1 MPSNRKFGIF
11 FTVIFLACFLY
22 FYYVNHPSNI
32 VFLILGATLAITTW
46 LKPNFLNPLN
56 KAWYLLGLGLGKIVS
71 PIILGIMF
79 FLMITPLAIGMKLFK
94 RDVLFLKK
102 RKTKS
107 YWIDRNPQGPDSE
120 SFKNQF

>member
-11 FTVIFLACFLY
+11 FTVIFFACFLY
-22 FYYVNHPSNI
+22 FYFVNEPSNI
-32 VFLILGATLAITTW
+32 VFFILGTTLAIATW
-46 LKPNFLNPLN
+46 LKPNLLNSLN
-56 KAWYLLGLGLGKIVS
+56 KAWYLLGLGLGKIMS
-71 PIILGIMF
+71 PLILGIMF
-79 FLMITPLAIGMKLFK
+79 FLIITPLAIGMKLFK

-107 YWIDRNPQGPDSE
+107 YWIDRNPQGPNSE